1 MCFDEKSYK
10 KQTVISLLPFFG
22 RSVIPLIDINGDG
35 RVSVEELAARTDK
48 SMKAFYK
55 DEANTRLKSLDTNND
70 GKVSWDEYTDSA
82 EKKGGNLLVEMF
94 CDFTGQ
100 RFSKGRSLCC
110 ARLLIKRAITSKL
123 FRSIA
128 AIPVEQNVSLVG
140 CV

>member
-10 KQTVISLLPFFG
+10 KETVISLLPFFSG

-70 GKVSWDEYTDSA
+70 GKVSWDEYTESA
-82 EKKGGNLLVEMF
+82 EKKGGNLFVETF
-94 CDFTGQ
+94 CDFTG
-100 RFSKGRSLCC
+100 
-110 ARLLIKRAITSKL
+110 
-123 FRSIA
+123 
-128 AIPVEQNVSLVG
+128 
-140 CV
+140 